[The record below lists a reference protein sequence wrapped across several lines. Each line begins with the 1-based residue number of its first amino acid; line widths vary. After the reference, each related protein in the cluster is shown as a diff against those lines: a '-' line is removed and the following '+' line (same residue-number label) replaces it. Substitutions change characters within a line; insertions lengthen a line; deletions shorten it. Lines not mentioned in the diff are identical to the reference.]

1 MRCLFITFESQHGWF
16 LVDYWYQNRFSGSSS
31 IKEEFPSNTY
41 RGGPAWLPLA
51 KHPTT
56 LIKPTLK
63 KTLPFVSVLERL
75 HTLDVFFYLLRPI
88 VKGFVRQVLKFLLQ
102 LFAFFLS
109 AWRHGINRRL
119 FPRPQATLTTSK
131 WYGKIKLVCLVFFF
145 LHFIKSYLT
154 VSFIHIFLSNCL
166 ILVKSIL
173 MIQKSFTLS
182 SLWHVKGFKHKN
194 LVFLQNIHCL
204 AFFFI

>member
-1 MRCLFITFESQHGWF
+1 MRCLFITFESQHGGF

-119 FPRPQATLTTSK
+119 FPRPQATLTTGK

-145 LHFIKSYLT
+145 FTFYKIISDRFIYPYL
-154 VSFIHIFLSNCL
+154 F
-166 ILVKSIL
+166 VKLFNFGEIDFNDTEKL
-173 MIQKSFTLS
+173 YVKQ
-182 SLWHVKGFKHKN
+182 SLT
-194 LVFLQNIHCL
+194 C
-204 AFFFI
+204 